1 MPTSPQPIPALQL
14 PITTVV
20 VYTAPAFTTAV
31 VNNLSC
37 NNVTGTPGATVSVTL
52 YRVEDGGNP
61 GDENMFLPPTP
72 LAAGRSLVP
81 QSALGLSLSPGMTI
95 QAVASAADSITVMGS
110 VYETVG
116 N

>member
-20 VYTAPAFTTAV
+20 VYTAPAFTTSV

-37 NNVTGTPGATVSVTL
+37 NNVSAATATVTL
-52 YRVEDGGNP
+52 HRVPAGGNP